1 MPRLAST
8 LRRYRF
14 LAAALAASAALHAAL
29 FVSVPEPPS
38 LTQRAPQ
45 LFTAELLPAPPAPV
59 VEAPLPEAHPP
70 APAKPRPRPA
80 PVKRVVRKASPAPPP
95 APVPALLTA
104 TKTGSDSHTVPPPTP
119 EPVTPEPPAAPEP
132 IALAEPLIPWL
143 PPRPP
148 PVPEPELFPMEG
160 LPERLSIDYRLSA
173 GILDAHALYRWRRK
187 EDSYRITGEG
197 EAVGLFR
204 LFMDR
209 QIFQE
214 SEGTITAAGLRPER
228 FLEKRGGSEND
239 GIEFDWP
246 GRKVTLEH
254 GDERK
259 TVPLAGD
266 TVDWLTMIFQLAHTP
281 PREAGASIELH
292 VYTQRRLYDFDLK
305 VLGLEEIEI
314 PLGKVRALH
323 LRHVDPEDGR
333 TIDVWLGVDQHYLP
347 VKMRYPVAKMQLM
360 VEQSAARITER

>member
-1 MPRLAST
+1 MPRLAPI

-29 FVSVPEPPS
+29 FVSVPAPPS
-38 LTQRAPQ
+38 VAPSQ
-45 LFTAELLPAPPAPV
+45 SQPFTAELLPPPPSPR
-59 VEAPLPEAHPP
+59 VEAPPPEPP
-70 APAKPRPRPA
+70 RPAVAKPRPHRPA
-80 PVKRVVRKASPAPPP
+80 PVKHLARKPPPP
-95 APVPALLTA
+95 APVPALLA
-104 TKTGSDSHTVPPPTP
+104 AAKADVESPTVPPPTP
-119 EPVTPEPPAAPEP
+119 EPVTPEPPAAPAPEHV
-132 IALAEPLIPWL
+132 ALAEPIIPWL
-143 PPRPP
+143 PPRE
-148 PVPEPELFPMEG
+148 PVPEPQLFPMEG

-173 GILDAHALYRWRRK
+173 GILNAHALYRWRRK
-187 EDSYRITGEG
+187 DDSYRITGEG

-228 FLEKRGGSEND
+228 FLEKRSGSED
-239 GIEFDWP
+239 EGIEFDWLD
-246 GRKVTLEH
+246 RKVTLEH

-259 TVPLAGD
+259 TAPLAGD

-281 PREAGASIELH
+281 PRKPGTSVELH

-305 VLGLEEIEI
+305 VVGLEEIEI

-323 LRHVDPEDGR
+323 LRHVDPDDGR
-333 TIDVWLGVDQHYLP
+333 TVDVWLGVDQHYLP

>member
-1 MPRLAST
+1 MPRLAPF

-14 LAAALAASAALHAAL
+14 LAAALAASVALHAAL
-29 FVSVPEPPS
+29 FVSVPAPPS
-38 LTQRAPQ
+38 VTPSEPQ
-45 LFTAELLPAPPAPV
+45 AFTAELLPPAPAPR
-59 VEAPLPEAHPP
+59 VEAPPPEPP
-70 APAKPRPRPA
+70 RPAIAKPRPHRPA
-80 PVKRVVRKASPAPPP
+80 PVKRVVRKPPPP
-95 APVPALLTA
+95 APVPALLA
-104 TKTGSDSHTVPPPTP
+104 AAKAGSDAPTVPPPTP
-119 EPVTPEPPAAPEP
+119 EPAPEPPAAPVPEP
-132 IALAEPLIPWL
+132 IALAEPIIPWL
-143 PPRPP
+143 APRPP
-148 PVPEPELFPMEG
+148 PVPEPEIFPMEG

-173 GILDAHALYRWRRK
+173 GILNAHAIYRWRRK

-204 LFMDR
+204 LFTDR

-228 FLEKRGGSEND
+228 FLEKRGGSEDD

-254 GDERK
+254 GNERK
-259 TVPLAGD
+259 TAPLAGD

-281 PREAGASIELH
+281 PREAGASVELH

-305 VLGLEEIEI
+305 VVGLEEIEI

-323 LRHVDPEDGR
+323 LRHVDPDDGR
-333 TIDVWLGVDQHYLP
+333 IIDVWLGVDQHYLP

-360 VEQSAARITER
+360 VEQSAVRITER